1 MRKEQYRWYR
11 HGNGYWKSIPK
22 SLRLLQLLRPYDADL
37 LQLAVELVR
46 EVLVVRGN
54 PFPIAAP
61 ASSRNLRQ
69 HPLPCRYHLYCSF
82 LKSDLLFRLEEIGLL
97 DRLDVAAAPEAIILF
112 GSASR
117 GEDVAG
123 SDIDLFLL
131 ASEIAPDLRKEE
143 AALKR
148 TVSLHFAERFS
159 KLPSELRN
167 SILNGIRL
175 RGYVKVF

>member
-1 MRKEQYRWYR
+1 MYYMIQKYSRWR
-11 HGNGYWKSIPK
+11 V
-22 SLRLLQLLRPYDADL
+22 LRPFFDDPLSQSGFTLRHLSTAIGL
-37 LQLAVELVR
+37 APTSVRLHLAELQRQGLILHAK
-46 EVLVVRGN
+46 
-54 PFPIAAP
+54 
-61 ASSRNLRQ
+61 SRPYPVYRANQDSERF
-69 HPLPCRYHLYCSF
+69 RFY
-82 LKSDLLFRLEEIGLL
+82 KRMDLLFRLEEIGLL